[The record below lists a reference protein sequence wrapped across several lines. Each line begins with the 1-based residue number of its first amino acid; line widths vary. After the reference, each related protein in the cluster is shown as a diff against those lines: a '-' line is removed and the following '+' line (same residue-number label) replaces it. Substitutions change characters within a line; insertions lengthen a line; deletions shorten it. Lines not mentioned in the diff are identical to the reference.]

1 MIAIKTN
8 YWVAFLTIARYEI
21 RRFFRVWTQ
30 SLLPSA
36 ITMSL
41 YFVIFGGL
49 IGKRV
54 GTLGGFDYALYI
66 TPGLVMMSVITNAY
80 TNVTSS
86 FFLMKFQR
94 SLEEI
99 LVSPVP
105 NYVMLLGFVAGGVA
119 RGLVVGLIVIGVS
132 LFFTHLHIQHFF
144 IMLGVVL
151 LTATVFSLAGFI
163 NGVLANKFDDIA
175 IVPTFLLTPLTY
187 LGGVFYSVNMLPP
200 LWEKISRVNPILYM
214 VNAFRYGM
222 LGVSDVNIVY
232 SIAFLGVLAI
242 ILFVGAMTLLN
253 RGVGIRS

>member
-1 MIAIKTN
+1 MEMPKTN
-8 YWVAFLTIARYEI
+8 YWVAYRTITRYEI

-41 YFVIFGGL
+41 YFIIFGGL

-54 GTLGGFDYALYI
+54 GSLGGFDYALYI
-66 TPGLVMMSVITNAY
+66 TPGLVMISVITNAY
-80 TNVTSS
+80 TNVSSS

-105 NYVMLLGFVAGGVA
+105 NAIMLLGFVTGGVA
-119 RGLVVGLIVIGVS
+119 RGLVVGSVVITVS
-132 LFFTHLHIQHFF
+132 LFFTHLHIQHIF
-144 IMLGVVL
+144 IMFAVVL
-151 LTATVFSLAGFI
+151 LTAMVFSLAGFI
-163 NGVLANKFDDIA
+163 NGIFANKFDDIA

-200 LWEKISRVNPILYM
+200 LWEKISRANPILYM

-232 SIAFLGVLAI
+232 SISFLVVLAAM
-242 ILFVGAMTLLN
+242 LFVIAMTLLKK
-253 RGVGIRS
+253 GIGIRS